1 MKQLTTY
8 IVEKLKIN
16 KRSSI
21 DDKVTLNLCRKNAK
35 ETAKRDGYDQYI
47 ARDENGTFTYG
58 RNYKHHKVGDKND
71 WDETIVEIIKA

>member
-35 ETAKRDGYDQYI
+35 ETAKHDGYDQYI
-47 ARDENGTFTYG
+47 ARDENGTFIYG
-58 RNYKHHKVGDKND
+58 RNYKHHKIGDNND
-71 WDETIVEIIKA
+71 CGETIVEIIKA